1 MSPGG
6 LTLIHTSQTHYAL
19 ALRPSL
25 SLARLRFCRFR
36 VYCFFPKSMAYV
48 GSPVNEGAEAVGA
61 ETAMEVVRQG
71 NADGSFVN
79 DGSNSAHDSATAS
92 QDDGSDVVDAY
103 EALAF
108 GSRLSLLALSE
119 R

>member
-1 MSPGG
+1 
-6 LTLIHTSQTHYAL
+6 
-19 ALRPSL
+19 
-25 SLARLRFCRFR
+25 
-36 VYCFFPKSMAYV
+36 MAYV
-48 GSPVNEGAEAVGA
+48 GAEAVGA

-103 EALAF
+103 EIIALI
-108 GSRLSLLALSE
+108 LAVDYHY
-119 R
+119 